1 MEGRVRHAACM
12 AIDVVLRFVHMPYDI
27 TWHRAVI
34 VAVVILCLHCRI
46 GLYAAWLHTIAIL
59 QRHLSSF
66 LLRPEEWLE
75 FTPPSGARTK
85 GDICRPRE

>member
-1 MEGRVRHAACM
+1 M
-12 AIDVVLRFVHMPYDI
+12 AIDVVLRSVQMSHDI
-27 TWHRAVI
+27 CCRLAVL
-34 VAVVILCLHCRI
+34 VAVVIVCPHCRI
-46 GLYAAWLHTIAIL
+46 GLDAAWLHTIAIL